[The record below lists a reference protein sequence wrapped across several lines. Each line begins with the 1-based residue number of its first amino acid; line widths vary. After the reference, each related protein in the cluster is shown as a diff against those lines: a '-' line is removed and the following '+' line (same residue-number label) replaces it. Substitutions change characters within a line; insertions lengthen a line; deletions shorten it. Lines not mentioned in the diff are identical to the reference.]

1 MFLKAAYLIIFY
13 VCVKRGAS
21 GEVQSVHDVK
31 QTLQPS
37 TQDEEFLQNSER
49 GRQTIN
55 QTTRDMPERP
65 LQLVRPDV
73 THKKLELVQDNIQYL
88 LKMDQAVAVVAVVGK
103 YHSGKSFLLNQ
114 LMGKQT
120 QLGFRVG
127 PSLRPE
133 TMGIW
138 MWGKPT
144 QMTLSS
150 GENVAV
156 IFLDTEGFAA
166 NNVSETYDAKV
177 FAVSALLSSYLIYNS
192 VKVIDQAD
200 LDYLELLARRTQ
212 LFALRS
218 QLSRAKWAKDFN
230 HDLLSFPPLLW
241 VVQDFVQSLDAD
253 DIASDPKTWLHHMM
267 HSMAWEGDDHPISLL
282 DVFQSVDCRTL
293 FFPAT
298 KKEILQDL
306 SKATEDDLTV
316 DYRQERDQLIMGLKA
331 GLVPKEKNGKL
342 LGGPEMASLLN
353 VLVTAAN
360 EGSLSQIPSRW
371 SSFIQSLEQSAV
383 EDCLKFYE
391 ADMSVL
397 FGIHD
402 NGPINTEE
410 LKAWQQ
416 QAFGKSVKLLHQVL
430 FGLHGIL
437 DDASK
442 SLEGQLETRAEQVQ
456 DLNDK
461 KIRLGC
467 SEIQHRC
474 ELEVETALSQQE
486 LPMRSQDFTQ
496 TFHSIRNKASLSFE
510 NQLARFNA
518 SSHFRDHLSKLHNSL
533 QKMKDSYTLK
543 NTRALENVL
552 LVAREKALGLY
563 RETTTNVGPEPLTPK
578 ELDRLNKVG
587 EEKSIETFSNEAALA
602 IDEPGY
608 KLHTAALKLEM
619 KDEEEKGRLKNENL
633 LKASCHKKI
642 LEVMEHIRESTDSN
656 HMVLPLN
663 ETDLT
668 DRLATALDRAKA
680 TYQDA
685 MHDFISSQVY
695 HSGVMELDRRL
706 QALCAQ
712 RRQDNVEAYS
722 REVEAPLK
730 IAKQVALL
738 SVDNYETVFSLTRF
752 IRNVCLLNLNEG
764 KPKNWPSDLKASI
777 IDLFIQ
783 SDPDLQRVIRSRE
796 GFWSSLV
803 GFFQWIM
810 SLFR

>member
-1 MFLKAAYLIIFY
+1 MFLNPAYLIICY
-13 VCVKRGAS
+13 ICIHRGAS
-21 GEVQSVHDVK
+21 EQVQSVHDVK
-31 QTLQPS
+31 QTLPLPS
-37 TQDEEFLQNSER
+37 QDHGFPKSSER
-49 GRQTIN
+49 EKQIN
-55 QTTRDMPERP
+55 ETTRDPPERP
-65 LQLVRPDV
+65 LQLVRPDA
-73 THKKLELVQDNIQYL
+73 THKKLELVQENIQYL

-127 PSLRPE
+127 PYLRPE

-144 QMTLSS
+144 RMTLSS
-150 GENVAV
+150 GQDVAV

-218 QLSRAKWAKDFN
+218 QLSRAKWAQDFN

-241 VVQDFVQSLDAD
+241 VVQDFVQSLDSD
-253 DIASDPKTWLHHMM
+253 DTASDPKKWLHHMM
-267 HSMAWEGDDHPISLL
+267 QSMAWEGEDHPISLM

-298 KKEILQDL
+298 TKEILQDL
-306 SKATEDDLTV
+306 SKAKESDLTI
-316 DYRQERDQLIMGLKA
+316 DYRQERDELIKGLKA

-391 ADMSVL
+391 ADMSIL
-397 FGIHD
+397 LGIHD

-410 LKAWQQ
+410 LKAWQD
-416 QAFGKSVKLLHQVL
+416 QALGKSLKLLHQVL

-437 DDASK
+437 DGASN
-442 SLEGQLETRAEQVQ
+442 SLEEQLRTRAEQVQ

-461 KIRLGC
+461 KIRLAC

-474 ELEVETALSQQE
+474 ELEVEAALSQLE

-496 TFHSIRNKASLSFE
+496 TFHSIRNQASHSFE
-510 NQLARFNA
+510 NQLARFNT
-518 SSHFRDHLSKLHNSL
+518 SNHFRDHLSKLHNSL
-533 QKMKDSYTLK
+533 QKMKDSSTLK

-563 RETTTNVGPEPLTPK
+563 RETTINPDPEPLTPK
-578 ELDRLNKVG
+578 ELDRQNKLG
-587 EEKSIETFSNEAALA
+587 EEKAVELFINEASLA
-602 IDEPGY
+602 VDEPGY
-608 KLHTAALKLEM
+608 KLHSAALKSEM
-619 KDEEEKGRLKNENL
+619 KDEEEKCRMKNENL
-633 LKASCHKKI
+633 LKAACHRKI
-642 LEVMEHIRESTDSN
+642 LEVMEHIKESTDSN
-656 HMVLPLN
+656 HVVLPLN

-668 DRLATALDRAKA
+668 DRLTTALDRAKA
-680 TYQDA
+680 MYQDA

-730 IAKQVALL
+730 VAKQVSLL
-738 SVDNYETVFSLTRF
+738 SVDNYETVFSTTRF
-752 IRNVCLLNLNEG
+752 IRKVCLLNLNEG

-783 SDPDLQRVIRSRE
+783 SDPDLQRVIRSRQ
-796 GFWSSLV
+796 GFWSSLI